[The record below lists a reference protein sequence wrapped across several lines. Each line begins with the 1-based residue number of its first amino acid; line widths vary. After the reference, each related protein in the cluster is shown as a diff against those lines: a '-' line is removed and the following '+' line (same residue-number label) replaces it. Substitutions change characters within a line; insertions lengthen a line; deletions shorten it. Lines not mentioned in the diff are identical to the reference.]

1 MTAIIPRREEF
12 LSKPPVALPRSRP
25 IDCDV
30 LLSSTT
36 RSQRIASG
44 ARTFLLF
51 ILLCSLLSLAG
62 ARLSASL
69 QGTDFIDFYA
79 AARMLADGHGHQLY
93 DANAQRQYQARY
105 SGRVGTLYIHP
116 PFEAL
121 VYLAVAWLPLKAA
134 CLLWW
139 VLNFGFLALATHHLA
154 AEVSSQYDWRTLFAA
169 ALTFVPILLCLLQGQ
184 DSILLLLFFVFAFTT
199 LRRAR
204 AFAAGCWL
212 ALGLF
217 KFQLALPLCL
227 ILLVS
232 QGGAARSQLAKGFG
246 LVALALA
253 LVSVAIGGWS
263 VFTAYPLF
271 LLHLPE
277 QPFAGIFPQAMA
289 NFRGLLFL
297 AVPAWPSAWIFGAAS
312 ILSAM
317 ALLKAVAD
325 WRGASVDAPP
335 NSASPE
341 NFDVPFA
348 STVVFALL
356 VSYHLN
362 PHDLSLL
369 LLPIYLLANPNWKR
383 TSRPRTAAGWLRAS
397 LLAILLLPP
406 LHLLA
411 LRAHSYSLVA
421 IPVLM
426 LFLTS
431 GSQGQDAAIK

>member
-1 MTAIIPRREEF
+1 
-12 LSKPPVALPRSRP
+12 
-25 IDCDV
+25 
-30 LLSSTT
+30 
-36 RSQRIASG
+36 
-44 ARTFLLF
+44 
-51 ILLCSLLSLAG
+51 
-62 ARLSASL
+62 
-69 QGTDFIDFYA
+69 
-79 AARMLADGHGHQLY
+79 
-93 DANAQRQYQARY
+93 
-105 SGRVGTLYIHP
+105 
-116 PFEAL
+116 
-121 VYLAVAWLPLKAA
+121 
-134 CLLWW
+134 
-139 VLNFGFLALATHHLA
+139 
-154 AEVSSQYDWRTLFAA
+154 
-169 ALTFVPILLCLLQGQ
+169 
-184 DSILLLLFFVFAFTT
+184 
-199 LRRAR
+199 
-204 AFAAGCWL
+204 
-212 ALGLF
+212 
-217 KFQLALPLCL
+217 
-227 ILLVS
+227 
-232 QGGAARSQLAKGFG
+232 
-246 LVALALA
+246 
-253 LVSVAIGGWS
+253 
-263 VFTAYPLF
+263 
-271 LLHLPE
+271 
-277 QPFAGIFPQAMA
+277 
-289 NFRGLLFL
+289 
-297 AVPAWPSAWIFGAAS
+297 
-312 ILSAM
+312 M